1 MKENIDHCKTK
12 TKNAKVA
19 FGWKDLGE
27 GFQIHN
33 N

>member
-19 FGWKDLGE
+19 FGWKDLE